1 MKQKGRLTFNNEA
14 CKGCDLCTHFCP
26 VDILYLDKDRMNS
39 HGYNLISVTDMD
51 KCIACAQ
58 CAIIC
63 PDSVITVE
71 VLRHE

>member
-1 MKQKGRLTFNNEA
+1 MKKGKLTFENET
-14 CKGCDLCTHFCP
+14 CKGCELCIGVCP
-26 VDILYLDKDRMNS
+26 VHILYLDKDRINKS
-39 HGYNLISVTDMD
+39 GYNLISVSDMD

-71 VLRHE
+71 ELGK